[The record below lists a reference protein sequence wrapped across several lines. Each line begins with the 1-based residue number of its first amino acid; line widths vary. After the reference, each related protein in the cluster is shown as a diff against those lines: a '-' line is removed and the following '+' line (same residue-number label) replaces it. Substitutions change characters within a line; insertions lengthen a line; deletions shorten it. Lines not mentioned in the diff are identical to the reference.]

1 MNVKRLAAVDMHGA
15 AGTKR
20 RQRIILTEFV
30 AGGAALIAFGAW
42 LLVDTSGLGGL
53 IIGVWMIGA
62 GLNYALLAA
71 YAIVLSRP
79 GALSAELA
87 GVDAGREL
95 RRYSAFQL
103 LILVPFSLIVL
114 ARLT

>member
-1 MNVKRLAAVDMHGA
+1 MNVKRLAAVDMHGTQ
-15 AGTKR
+15 GTRR

-30 AGGAALIAFGAW
+30 AGAAALVAFGAW
-42 LLVDTSGLGGL
+42 LLVDTSGLGGP
-53 IIGVWMIGA
+53 IFGVWMIGA

-87 GVDAGREL
+87 GVDTGREL
-95 RRYSAFQL
+95 RRYSAIQL
-103 LILVPFSLIVL
+103 LM
-114 ARLT
+114 

>member
-15 AGTKR
+15 AGTTR
-20 RQRIILTEFV
+20 RQRIILTEF
-30 AGGAALIAFGAW
+30 AAGAAALVAFGAW
-42 LLVDTSGLGGL
+42 LLADAPGLGGL
-53 IIGVWMIGA
+53 IFGVWMIGA

-71 YAIVLSRP
+71 HAIMLSLP

-87 GVDAGREL
+87 GVDACREL

-103 LILVPFSLIVL
+103 LILVPFSLIAL
-114 ARLT
+114 ACLT